1 MGDPQTLGEPQIR
14 GAPPNGDHP
23 PNRSPGNWGTSAPQ
37 LEPPAPEPERFTR
50 SGRQVRTPSRFL
62 QSMMSVANYDGTNEL
77 WFQDVHPLLM
87 LMKATN
93 NPDILTFSQAMRA
106 EDRERFREAMLKEVR
121 DHEKRGHWKIVP
133 RSQVR
138 ELGGT
143 KVLPAVWAMARR
155 REILSKMIEKWKSR
169 LNLGGHRM
177 IEGIDFDLTWSP
189 VAAWP
194 TIRVFL
200 VMFLLNGWVTAQLDL
215 VLAYPHAKVDRP
227 TFMEIPRG
235 FRSGD
240 DGQVLQILRNLY
252 GGKASGRI
260 YFQFLCSYLERLGFT
275 QSKWTHASSS
285 ETTASCSSMWTTSS
299 LELRRLKI

>member
-1 MGDPQTLGEPQIR
+1 
-14 GAPPNGDHP
+14 
-23 PNRSPGNWGTSAPQ
+23 
-37 LEPPAPEPERFTR
+37 
-50 SGRQVRTPSRFL
+50 
-62 QSMMSVANYDGTNEL
+62 MMSVANYDGTNEL

-106 EDRERFREAMLKEVR
+106 EDREKFREAMLKEVR

-133 RSQVR
+133 RNQVR

-155 REILSKMIEKWKSR
+155 REILSKMIKKWKSR

-275 QSKWTHASSS
+275 QSKMDPCVFFGNNCILEGVRRSCIDRAESHGTPVRPLNKRDLRW
-285 ETTASCSSMWTTSS
+285 ETNQA
-299 LELRRLKI
+299 